1 MEVTIDLKICVFGAS
16 SRDLEQVYYD
26 EAYALGAVLAEHGH
40 TIVFGGGTSGLMGAA
55 ARGAKSRGGK
65 LIGVAPKFFD
75 EPGVLYED
83 CDEMIFTET
92 MSERKKAMEDMSE
105 AFITLPGG
113 IGTFEEFF
121 EALTLKQLG
130 RHAKAMAVLN
140 TKGYYDA
147 MEAMMDRA
155 VAEEFLTA
163 DGKALYA
170 VFSDAEALVEYVEN
184 YHGEIKE
191 VWKEK
196 IFGEA

>member
-1 MEVTIDLKICVFGAS
+1 MKVCVFGAS
-16 SRDLEQVYYD
+16 SRDLAQIYYD
-26 EAYALGAVLAEHGH
+26 EAYALGAALARRGH

-55 ARGAKSRGGK
+55 ARGAKSEGGR
-65 LIGVAPKFFD
+65 LIGVAPRFFD
-75 EPGVLYED
+75 EPGILYEG

-92 MSERKKAMEDMSE
+92 MSERKKAMEDMSD
-105 AFITLPGG
+105 AFVTLPGG

-140 TKGYYDA
+140 TNGYYDA
-147 MEAMMDRA
+147 MEAMLQRA
-155 VAEEFLTA
+155 VDEEFFTP

-170 VFSDAEALVEYVEN
+170 VFTDVDRLAAYIESYEAEPE
-184 YHGEIKE
+184 E

-196 IFGEA
+196 IFGKYPT

>member
-1 MEVTIDLKICVFGAS
+1 MKICVFGAS
-16 SRDLEQVYYD
+16 SRDLEQGYFD
-26 EAYALGAVLAEHGH
+26 EAFALGAELARRGH
-40 TIVFGGGTSGLMGAA
+40 TIVFGGGASGLMGAT
-55 ARGAKSRGGK
+55 ARGAKSRGGR
-65 LIGVAPKFFD
+65 LIGIAPKFFD
-75 EPGVLYED
+75 EPGILDKD

-140 TKGYYDA
+140 TNGYYDA
-147 MEAMMDRA
+147 MEAMMDGA
-155 VAEEFLTA
+155 VAGGFLTP

-170 VFSDAEALVEYVEN
+170 TFTDPEQLAAYVES
-184 YHGEIKE
+184 YRAEPEEI
-191 VWKEK
+191 WKEK
-196 IFGEA
+196 LFGKYPSK